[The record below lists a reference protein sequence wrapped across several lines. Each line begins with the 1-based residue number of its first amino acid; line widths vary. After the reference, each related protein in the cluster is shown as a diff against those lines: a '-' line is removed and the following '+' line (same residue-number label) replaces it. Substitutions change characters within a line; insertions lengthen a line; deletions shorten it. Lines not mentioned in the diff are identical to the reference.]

1 MLGYNYAASKKSAK
15 WSIQYAVLGF
25 EPATSWTR
33 VSSTITARPRL
44 VLVLFSL
51 DLFSLK
57 FNKSFLWRRQ
67 SSGLLLIFLF
77 RSSHQSVGRSWLLSI
92 QPHRPKK
99 HYRPISYDIF
109 VFPLLKI
116 SICISILPPPHA
128 HTHATTV
135 KKLFLPFH
143 LQLRR
148 VLIGLI
154 GQPQIEISSLDRL
167 RMSRAFLLITKRCI
181 LVVETLW
188 KETHSQWFYL
198 GTSQSFSIQ
207 SCADPAMGF

>member
-1 MLGYNYAASKKSAK
+1 M
-15 WSIQYAVLGF
+15 LGF

-99 HYRPISYDIF
+99 HYRPNSYDIF

-116 SICISILPPPHA
+116 SICISILPPPH
-128 HTHATTV
+128 TPPRSRNF
-135 KKLFLPFH
+135 FLPFH

-148 VLIGLI
+148 VLIW
-154 GQPQIEISSLDRL
+154 QPQIEISSLDRL